1 MIAVIGFQDEIIGF
15 GLSGVSRLVEVEH
28 SLNKIDLLKIIDQLH
43 SVKVQTVFISEKLL
57 EMIRE
62 EKETMEIFFIEIP
75 ENFTTKGLE
84 KIDQLA
90 RETLGITLH

>member
-1 MIAVIGFQDEIIGF
+1 MIGIVAFQDEIIGF

-28 SLNKIDLLKIIDQLH
+28 SISKVELLKLINQLH
-43 SVKVQTVFISEKLL
+43 DIQTVFISEKLL
-57 EMIRE
+57 EMITE
-62 EKETMEIFFIEIP
+62 EKEEMNFFFIEIP
-75 ENFTTKGLE
+75 ESFSTKGLE